1 MFKRGGYQ
9 AGSARP
15 LSSGRQQ
22 LTQTGQLL
30 AMNPLAYLV
39 APLLLLPVAVAPP
52 VVPGQPSDP
61 ALIEQPRPSPVANG
75 PADSYPLSWLVEAW
89 RSDSAEQV
97 RIEQHIIIRISPAA
111 PSTIDPRVAMFS
123 ESAPQPARTKIE
135 ERSIGKC
142 LPIDGVAGLQVSSN
156 NKLVLFMRDAR
167 VVSAGLDKGCS
178 ARDFYAGFYVA
189 RSADGLMCAGRDKL
203 QARNGASCKLGKIK
217 QLVEVGD

>member
-1 MFKRGGYQ
+1 
-9 AGSARP
+9 
-15 LSSGRQQ
+15 
-22 LTQTGQLL
+22 
-30 AMNPLAYLV
+30 MNPLAYLV
-39 APLLLLPVAVAPP
+39 APLLLLPVAVSPP
-52 VVPGQPSDP
+52 VVPGQPGDP
-61 ALIEQPRPSPVANG
+61 AAAALIDQPRPAPVASS
-75 PADSYPLSWLVEAW
+75 PADSFPFSWLVAAW
-89 RSDSAEQV
+89 RSEPAEQV

-111 PSTIDPRVAMFS
+111 PSTIDPRVAMLS
-123 ESAPQPARTKIE
+123 ESVPQPARTRIE
-135 ERSIGKC
+135 ERSMGKC
-142 LPIDGVAGLQVSSN
+142 LPIDGVAGLQVSNN